1 MADTRQKLRQ
11 IGDARTHRGDAL
23 GLQLF
28 GIRIEVVR
36 QPLQIGVQQQRA
48 VVETTVLGFSIGRAG
63 YFARPVGGFHHQIV
77 APRRAGR
84 DAQLPQRLQ
93 NDVGRDAFVVTR
105 FAGHKGETGV
115 AQVVKYRPAAAAA
128 PRQPNAVL
136 LHAPGVALFPGVLRL
151 ADHDRFGIAPQKEN
165 FCVVISRK
173 MHSSTARLNQG
184 S

>member
-1 MADTRQKLRQ
+1 M
-11 IGDARTHRGDAL
+11 
-23 GLQLF
+23 
-28 GIRIEVVR
+28 
-36 QPLQIGVQQQRA
+36 
-48 VVETTVLGFSIGRAG
+48 VETTVLGFSIGRAG

-115 AQVVKYRPAAAAA
+115 AEVVKYRPTAVAA

-136 LHAPGVALFPGVLRL
+136 LHAPVLHSFQGFCDWPITTVSALR
-151 ADHDRFGIAPQKEN
+151 HRKRI